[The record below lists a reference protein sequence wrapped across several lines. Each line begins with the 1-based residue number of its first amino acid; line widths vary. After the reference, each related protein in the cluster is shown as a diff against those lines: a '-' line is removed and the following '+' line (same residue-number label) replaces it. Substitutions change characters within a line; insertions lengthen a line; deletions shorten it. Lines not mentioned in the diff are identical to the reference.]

1 MPSLRRRLYIL
12 PSVSSIGALM
22 ARWRSPSTSCPSCR
36 SSGGGSTVT
45 RFGNRRGRVHA
56 ISPFLRG
63 ADFSHAPPYRE
74 GDFFQKKNAPP
85 MQQMVIL
92 NYILRKS
99 VGRLVGVAWALRRA
113 QRRAKRAANCR
124 RKNFYSPAQFDLHPH
139 NSSYTP
145 AQKMQATRTER
156 RPKKRQSPPEFAPAQ
171 FLFLTRTL

>member
-1 MPSLRRRLYIL
+1 
-12 PSVSSIGALM
+12 
-22 ARWRSPSTSCPSCR
+22 
-36 SSGGGSTVT
+36 
-45 RFGNRRGRVHA
+45 
-56 ISPFLRG
+56 
-63 ADFSHAPPYRE
+63 
-74 GDFFQKKNAPP
+74 

-99 VGRLVGVAWALRRA
+99 VGRLVGVVCALRRA

-124 RKNFYSPAQFDLHPH
+124 RKIFYSPAQFDLHPH

-171 FLFLTRTL
+171 FFTHPHRKSYQKRQSPPEFAPAQHELYPHNFSPPYSFLITFVIGGIRLKFWRNNVLYWRNKVTRGIRRQ